1 MDNRNSN
8 KILCVDLDGTF
19 LQTDMLYES
28 FVYCFMKNPLILFLC
43 IIWLIRGGKTLLKE
57 KLANKYSFDP
67 SLLPVNTSVHN
78 LIRSKKDQGY
88 LVFLI
93 SASADKI
100 VKEIFDDLLQKEK
113 ERWNDVDY
121 AIIHATSVLY
131 KLNDNLGKN
140 QKLFEIRRF

>member
-1 MDNRNSN
+1 MDKQNND

-28 FVYCFMKNPLILFLC
+28 FIYCFMKNPLILFFC
-43 IIWLIRGGKTLLKE
+43 IFWLVYGGKTLLKE
-57 KLANKYSFDP
+57 KLAQQYSFNP

-78 LIRSKKDQGY
+78 LICSKKNHGY

-100 VKEIFDDLLQKEK
+100 VSAIFKKYSHLFDGY
-113 ERWNDVDY
+113 Y
-121 AIIHATSVLY
+121 ATGSVAI
-131 KLNDNLGKN
+131 GGG
-140 QKLFEIRRF
+140 

>member
-93 SASADKI
+93 SASVDQILKT
-100 VKEIFDDLLQKEK
+100 IF
-113 ERWNDVDY
+113 ERYSYLFNGYFGTGTVVTGGGSR
-121 AIIHATSVLY
+121 IY
-131 KLNDNLGKN
+131 KGLTKQNL
-140 QKLFEIRRF
+140 

>member
-1 MDNRNSN
+1 MED
-8 KILCVDLDGTF
+8 KIKLSLVLCHDGA
-19 LQTDMLYES
+19 
-28 FVYCFMKNPLILFLC
+28 VYAICNAK
-43 IIWLIRGGKTLLKE
+43 
-57 KLANKYSFDP
+57 
-67 SLLPVNTSVHN
+67 
-78 LIRSKKDQGY
+78 
-88 LVFLI
+88 
-93 SASADKI
+93 KI